1 MYFNEVS
8 DYLTEL
14 SLMGRKFKLI
24 PKNGIVVTTPA
35 IESIPERFV
44 SSIDVPNY
52 IDPNTGQP
60 YNPFRENKERG
71 LKLDKLRMQRSVL
84 P

>member
-14 SLMGRKFKLI
+14 SLMGRKLRLI

-35 IESIPERFV
+35 IESIPERSV
-44 SSIDVPNY
+44 SYIDVPNY
-52 IDPNTGQP
+52 IDPNTGKP
-60 YNPFRENKERG
+60 YDPFREDKERG
-71 LKLDKLRMQRSVL
+71 LKIHKLRMQRAVL